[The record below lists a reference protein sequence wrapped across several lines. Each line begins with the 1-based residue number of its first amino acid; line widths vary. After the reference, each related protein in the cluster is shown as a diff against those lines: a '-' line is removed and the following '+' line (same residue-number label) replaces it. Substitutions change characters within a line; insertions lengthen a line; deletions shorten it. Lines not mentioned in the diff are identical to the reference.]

1 MQAEAEAI
9 ASRRPRRV
17 GERLAMG
24 FLFAL
29 MAIGSLALWL
39 GIPIGGLWAL
49 SKLTDTKA
57 NHFLAALVAIPA
69 AMVLFAVGLAWL
81 NRLYLRIRE
90 ASQPPE
96 DDRPWTIRGPLD
108 YLVRWSLLLAGIAFI
123 LWFFVLA
130 ENPCSCSGC

>member
-1 MQAEAEAI
+1 VAAQAEAV
-9 ASRRPRRV
+9 SSGGPRAR
-17 GERLAMG
+17 ERIVLG
-24 FLFAL
+24 FLFVL
-29 MAIGSLALWL
+29 MALGSLALWL
-39 GIPIGGLWAL
+39 GIPVGGLWAL
-49 SKLTDTKA
+49 SKLTETKA

-96 DDRPWTIRGPLD
+96 DDRPWATRGPLD
-108 YLVRWSLLLAGIAFI
+108 YLIRWSLLLAGIAFL

-130 ENPCSCSGC
+130 ENPCSCSAC

>member
-1 MQAEAEAI
+1 V
-9 ASRRPRRV
+9 SLGGPRAR
-17 GERLAMG
+17 ERAALG
-24 FLFAL
+24 LLLVL

-39 GIPIGGLWAL
+39 GIPVGGLWAL
-49 SKLTDTKA
+49 SKLTETKA

-96 DDRPWTIRGPLD
+96 EDPPWTIRGPLE
-108 YLVRWSLLLAGIAFI
+108 YFMRWSLLLAAIAFI

-130 ENPCSCSGC
+130 ENPCSCSAC